1 MAQTINFAIDLGTTN
16 SLIAKSD
23 NGAITIF
30 KNPAG
35 MKTTL
40 PSVIA
45 FRKDRILI
53 GDKAREYIEKDP
65 LNVFGFFKR
74 KMGTSDT
81 FLVPNLGAFK
91 TPIELSAI
99 ILQEL
104 KNFIFTGETPE
115 SVVITIPASF
125 DTIQS
130 NATKEAGYGA
140 GFKEVLLLQEPIAAS
155 LAFANK
161 DTREG
166 FQGQWLVY
174 DLGGGTYDVALV
186 KIENDE
192 MKVIDHEG
200 DNYFGGV
207 DFDNLVLEQLIVVY
221 LAEKYSISDLLKKM
235 RSSDGA
241 FNKLYYQLLYKAEE
255 LKIALSTHADAEIEF
270 DFTDETGA
278 LHEEC
283 VTITRVQFEA
293 CIRERIMASVAFIR
307 QLLERNQLSAA
318 AITEIILVGG
328 STYIPLVRN
337 LLTQELGIAVNT
349 SIDPTTAVAEG
360 AAWYAGSR
368 TSSLKGAG
376 SNEGMGAGLTKAAGS
391 DEGADS
397 GQTRAAGSNGGAGSG
412 QTKGV
417 DSARSGSGFAS
428 AQPDGTQVDVRM
440 AYSKN
445 SKDTEEYFAAAIR
458 NVPEGGRYR
467 IGRADGGYDSGS
479 KPLGERIS
487 EMLPLLPNTVNV
499 FRLRLFDVKGL
510 PIPAE
515 LPEITI
521 VQGKFSI
528 HGQPLPNDI
537 CLEVD
542 DTENKVTQLEVIF
555 QRNAILPLKRRIVK
569 VLSRTIAKGS
579 NDQLLINVLEG
590 SRYSAPQTNL
600 PIGVIAINGTDL
612 QADLIKGCD
621 IELSFEIS
629 ESRDIAVTAYISMI
643 DMEVKE
649 VFNPSS
655 RVVNLERLKEEV
667 DFLRRSAT
675 GQLNHLLSNE
685 QYEEGAMIQ
694 QAIDDL
700 TAVGKKLRSID
711 AKDVTDIKFQ
721 LDDQKRKIAQTLE
734 TVEKGGM
741 QTLLREEYFEKKEYY
756 RELLVKT
763 GSTDALRKFDEMI
776 AGENEWINT
785 ASTQFLRSRMKE
797 MNRLT
802 WEVRKKD
809 LNYVTWLYTDYAM
822 RPLEEYSNQKEFKA
836 LRARGD
842 EALGRK
848 NVDEILGII
857 YRMYDLLIDKN
868 EGEAL
873 KGTGLRG

>member
-16 SLIAKSD
+16 SLIAKGA
-23 NGAITIF
+23 NGTVAIF

-35 MKTTL
+35 MKMTL

-74 KMGTSDT
+74 KMGTSET
-81 FLVPNLGAFK
+81 FFIPNSGSFK

-130 NATKEAGYGA
+130 NATKEAGYAA

-161 DTREG
+161 EG
-166 FQGQWLVY
+166 RDDFQGQWLVY

-186 KIENDE
+186 RIENDE
-192 MKVIDHEG
+192 MKVMDHEG

-207 DFDNLVLEQLIVVY
+207 DFDNLILEQMIVPW
-221 LAEKYSISDLLKKM
+221 LAEKYAIDNLLVKM
-235 RSSDGA
+235 RSSDGP

-255 LKIALSTHADAEIEF
+255 IKIALSTQPDAEMEF
-270 DFTDETGA
+270 DFTDEQGRTN
-278 LHEEC
+278 EEC
-283 VTITRVQFEA
+283 VTVTRAQFEA
-293 CIRERIMASVAFIR
+293 CIRGRILSSITFIR
-307 QLLERNQLSAA
+307 QLLERNQLTPA
-318 AITEIILVGG
+318 AITETILVGG

-337 LLTQELGIAVNT
+337 LLAQELGIPVNA

-368 TSSLKGAG
+368 TSSLT
-376 SNEGMGAGLTKAAGS
+376 SVETDKAV
-391 DEGADS
+391 
-397 GQTRAAGSNGGAGSG
+397 GGP
-412 QTKGV
+412 V
-417 DSARSGSGFAS
+417 S
-428 AQPDGTQVDVRM
+428 AQPGLSPVDIRM
-440 AYSKN
+440 AYSRN
-445 SKDTEEYFAAAIR
+445 SKDNEEYFAAAIQ
-458 NVPEGGRYR
+458 NAPEGSHYR
-467 IGRADGGYDSGS
+467 IGRSDGGFDSGL

-487 EMLPLLPNTVNV
+487 EMLPLLPNTLNV
-499 FRLRLFDVKGL
+499 FRLRLFDGKGM
-510 PIPAE
+510 PIPAD
-515 LPEITI
+515 LPDITI

-542 DTENKVTQLEVIF
+542 DTHNKITQLEVIF
-555 QRNAILPLKRRIVK
+555 QRNAILPLKKRTVK

-579 NDQLLINVLEG
+579 DDQLLINVLEG

-600 PIGVIAINGTDL
+600 PIGFIGISGKDL
-612 QADLIKGCD
+612 QTDLIKGCD

-629 ESRDIAVTAYISMI
+629 ESRDITVTAYIPMI
-643 DMEVKE
+643 DQEYKE

-655 RVVNLERLKEEV
+655 RAVNLERLKEEV
-667 DFLRRSAT
+667 DFLRRTAK
-675 GQLNHLLSNE
+675 GQLNHILSSE
-685 QYEEGAMIQ
+685 RYEEGAVLQ

-700 TAVGKKLRSID
+700 DGIKSKLRSIGP
-711 AKDVTDIKFQ
+711 KDVTDGKFQ
-721 LDDQKRKIAQTLE
+721 LDDQKRKIAQTIE
-734 TVEKGGM
+734 SVEKGET
-741 QTLLREEYFEKKEYY
+741 QTLLREQYFEKKEYY
-756 RELLVKT
+756 RELLVTAGEAELLK
-763 GSTDALRKFDEMI
+763 KFDQMN
-776 AGENEWINT
+776 AGENEWIHT
-785 ASTQFLRSRMKE
+785 ASTQFLRSRIKE
-797 MNRLT
+797 MDRLV

-809 LNYVTWLYTDYAM
+809 LHYVTWLYTMYALK
-822 RPLEEYSNQKEFKA
+822 PLELFSNQKEIKA

-848 NVDEILGII
+848 NVDEILSII
-857 YRMYDLLIDKN
+857 YRMYDLLINKN
-868 EGEAL
+868 DGETI

>member
-1 MAQTINFAIDLGTTN
+1 MAHTINFAIDLGTTN
-16 SLIAKSD
+16 SLIAKAA
-23 NGAITIF
+23 NGTVAIF

-74 KMGTSDT
+74 KMGTSET
-81 FLVPNLGAFK
+81 FFVPNSGSFK

-130 NATKEAGYGA
+130 NATKEAGYAA

-161 DTREG
+161 EDREG
-166 FQGQWLVY
+166 IQGQWLVY

-186 KIENDE
+186 RIENDE

-207 DFDNLVLEQLIVVY
+207 DFDNLILEEMIIPY
-221 LAEKYSISDLLKKM
+221 LAEKHAIKDLLVKM
-235 RSSDGA
+235 RSSDGP

-255 LKIALSTHADAEIEF
+255 IKIALSTHPDAEVEF
-270 DFTDETGA
+270 DCTDEQGRI
-278 LHEEC
+278 HEEC
-283 VTITRVQFEA
+283 VTVTRAQFEA
-293 CIRERIMASVAFIR
+293 CIRARILSSITFIHR
-307 QLLERNQLSAA
+307 LLERNQLTAA
-318 AITEIILVGG
+318 AITETVLVGG
-328 STYIPLVRN
+328 STYIPLVRT
-337 LLTQELGIAVNT
+337 LLAQELGIPVNA

-368 TSSLKGAG
+368 TSSLPTVATEEA
-376 SNEGMGAGLTKAAGS
+376 STNSAAS
-391 DEGADS
+391 
-397 GQTRAAGSNGGAGSG
+397 R
-412 QTKGV
+412 
-417 DSARSGSGFAS
+417 
-428 AQPDGTQVDVRM
+428 PDLLRVDVRM
-440 AYSKN
+440 AYSKS
-445 SKDTEEYFAAAIR
+445 SKDSEEYFAAAIQ
-458 NVPEGGRYR
+458 NPPEGSRYR
-467 IGRADGGYDSGS
+467 IGRSDGGFDSGS

-487 EMLPLLPNTVNV
+487 EMLPLLPNTANV
-499 FRLRLFDVKGL
+499 FRLRLFEANGM
-510 PIPAE
+510 PIPTD
-515 LPEITI
+515 LPDITI

-542 DTENKVTQLEVIF
+542 DTYNKVTQLEVIF
-555 QRNAILPLKRRIVK
+555 QRNAILPLKKTTVK

-579 NDQLLINVLEG
+579 DDQLLINVLEG

-600 PIGVIAINGTDL
+600 PIGFIGISGKDL
-612 QADLIKGCD
+612 QTDLIKGCD

-629 ESRDIAVTAYISMI
+629 ESRDITVMAYIPMI
-643 DMEVKE
+643 DQEYKE

-655 RVVNLERLKEEV
+655 RAVNLERLKEEV
-667 DFLRRSAT
+667 DFLRRSANS
-675 GQLNHLLSNE
+675 QLNHLLDNE
-685 QYEEGAMIQ
+685 RYEEGALLQ
-694 QAIDDL
+694 QAIGDL
-700 TAVGKKLRSID
+700 DAIKSKLRSIGP
-711 AKDVTDIKFQ
+711 KDVTDLKFQ
-721 LDDQKRKIAQTLE
+721 LDDQKRKIAQTIE
-734 TVEKGGM
+734 SVEKGET
-741 QTLLREEYFEKKEYY
+741 QTLLREQYFEKKEDY
-756 RELLVKT
+756 RELLATAGEPELLK
-763 GSTDALRKFDEMI
+763 KFDQMI
-776 AGENEWINT
+776 AGEHEWINS
-785 ASTQFLRSRMKE
+785 ASTQFLRSRIKE
-797 MNRLT
+797 MDRLT

-809 LNYVTWLYTDYAM
+809 LHYVTWLYTAYAM
-822 RPLEEYSNQKEFKA
+822 KPLESFSNQKEIKA

-848 NVDEILGII
+848 NVDEILSII

-868 EGEAL
+868 DGETI